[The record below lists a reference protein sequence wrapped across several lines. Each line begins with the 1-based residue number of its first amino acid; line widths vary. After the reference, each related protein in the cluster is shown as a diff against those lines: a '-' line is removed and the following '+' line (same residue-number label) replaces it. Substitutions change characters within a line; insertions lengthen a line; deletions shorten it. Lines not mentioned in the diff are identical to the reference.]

1 MGNPP
6 IGDAVPV
13 VYGAWAMPFTIL
25 KLPTRRN
32 KMKLTANTLDNEVKS
47 AVINIGSKGAHI
59 EAYINDSRSSTP
71 ELCIDF
77 YNSRGRVFSRE
88 AIPLSL
94 FTSRS
99 K

>member
-1 MGNPP
+1 
-6 IGDAVPV
+6 
-13 VYGAWAMPFTIL
+13 
-25 KLPTRRN
+25 
-32 KMKLTANTLDNEVKS
+32 MKLTANTLDNEVKS

-77 YNSRGRVFSRE
+77 YNSRGQVFSRE

-99 K
+99 N